1 MPTQNFRF
9 GNHTDI
15 GKVRTQNEDYMGFF
29 ENQNG
34 SFFVVCDGM
43 GGHAGG
49 ATASQTTVQSIK
61 DFFSQDTFTDTK
73 QALYQAI
80 TQANLKVY
88 EKALNDRS
96 LSGMG
101 TTCVVLAIKDNKIY
115 YAHVGDSRLYMYMN
129 GELVRL
135 TQDHSVVQ
143 NLVAQGIITEEEAET
158 HPRRN
163 ELMRA
168 VGTSSFVDVEVCK
181 DIYIPKKGDTFL
193 LCSDGLCGLLS
204 DAGIKEILEKP
215 IDLQRKCLQLVETAN
230 ALGGYDNITVQLIE
244 ITKNADF
251 SVPIEDD
258 FVPASIGKTAIK
270 GKIDAQAIE
279 EIPEKTIKRRQQ
291 IDTIIN
297 MDTDSESFDFAPYLT
312 KIFIG
317 LLICVGVYVLYEKTL
332 GKYKIFGT
340 TGDIKGDS
348 VKAIGLQNQFYGYV
362 YNSSPALQNA
372 KKNYDV
378 VKKEINELRELK
390 NELLKRKTE
399 FETIRNSL
407 SEEKITEM
415 AKRYGSKV
423 EWILKAN
430 QVQKTSD
437 LIGRDSLIVPKERPA
452 GAE

>member
-29 ENQNG
+29 ENENG

-49 ATASQTTVQSIK
+49 SVASQTAVQTIK
-61 DFFSQDTFTDTK
+61 DFFSQGHFIDVK

-80 TQANLKVY
+80 TQANLKIY
-88 EKALNDRS
+88 EKSLNDRA
-96 LSGMG
+96 LYGMG
-101 TTCVVLAIKDNKIY
+101 TTCVVLAIKDDKVY

-129 GELVRL
+129 GELIRL

-143 NLVAQGIITEEEAET
+143 NLVAQGIITEDEAET

-181 DIYIPKKGDTFL
+181 DTYIPKKGDTFL

-230 ALGGYDNITVQLIE
+230 ALGGYDNITVQIVE
-244 ITKNADF
+244 ITKTANF
-251 SVPIEDD
+251 KVPIEDE
-258 FVPASIGKTAIK
+258 FVPASVGKTAIK

-279 EIPEKTIKRRQQ
+279 EIPEKRIKRHQQ

-297 MDTDSESFDFAPYLT
+297 MDTNSDNFDFAPYLS

-332 GKYKIFGT
+332 GKYQIFGS

-348 VKAIGLQNQFYGYV
+348 VKAIGLQNQFYAYI
-362 YNSSPALQNA
+362 YNSSPALQN
-372 KKNYDV
+372 
-378 VKKEINELRELK
+378 VKKGYETVKEEINQLK
-390 NELLKRKTE
+390 QLKEELLKRKTE

-407 SEEKITEM
+407 TEEKITEM

-430 QVQKTSD
+430 KVEKTSD
-437 LIGRDSLIVPKERPA
+437 LVGRDSLIVPKQRPA
-452 GAE
+452 GVE

>member
-1 MPTQNFRF
+1 MQTQNFRF

-15 GKVRTQNEDYMGFF
+15 GKVRSQNEDYMGFF

-34 SFFVVCDGM
+34 AFFIVCDGM

-49 ATASQTTVQSIK
+49 AIASQTTVNTIK
-61 DFFSQDTFTDTK
+61 DFFSQTTFTDLK
-73 QALYQAI
+73 EALYQAV
-80 TQANLKVY
+80 TQANLKIY

-96 LSGMG
+96 LTGMG
-101 TTCVVLAIKDNKIY
+101 TTCVVLAIKQDKIY
-115 YAHVGDSRLYMYMN
+115 YAHVGDSRLYMYSN
-129 GELVRL
+129 GNLIRL

-143 NLVAQGIITEEEAET
+143 NLVIQGIITEEEAET

-168 VGTSSFVDVEVCK
+168 LGTSSFVDIELCK
-181 DIYIPKKGDTFL
+181 NTYLPKRGDTFL

-215 IDLQRKCLQLVETAN
+215 IDLQRKCLQLVDTAN
-230 ALGGYDNITVQLIE
+230 ALGGYDNITVQLVE

-251 SVPIEDD
+251 SEPIEDD
-258 FVPASIGKTAIK
+258 FVPTSIGKTAIK

-279 EIPEKTIKRRQQ
+279 EIPEKRIQRHQQ

-297 MDTDSESFDFAPYLT
+297 MNTNSEDFDFMPYLT

-317 LLICVGVYVLYEKTL
+317 ILVCVGLYVLYEKTL
-332 GKYKIFGT
+332 GKYQIFGT

-348 VKAIGLQNQFYGYV
+348 VKAIGLQNKFYEYM

-372 KKNYDV
+372 KKTYDV
-378 VKKEINELRELK
+378 AKDEINQLRELK
-390 NELLKRKTE
+390 NELLKKKTQ

-430 QVQKTSD
+430 KVEKTTD
-437 LIGRDSLIVPKERPA
+437 LVGRDSLIVPKQRPA
-452 GAE
+452 GVE